1 MLYADARRLFSGDK
15 NMCIS
20 CGCGQPNNNH
30 GKAELITM
38 DELQKAAKAAN
49 QSVDDAAKNIAES
62 VGLSCK

>member
-1 MLYADARRLFSGDK
+1 MIYAAGGLLIFGDK

-20 CGCGQPNNNH
+20 CGCGKPNDNH

-38 DELQKAAKAAN
+38 NELQSAAKAAN

>member
-1 MLYADARRLFSGDK
+1 
-15 NMCIS
+15 MCIS
-20 CGCGQPNNNH
+20 CGCGKPNDNH

>member
-1 MLYADARRLFSGDK
+1 MVYADARALYIGGK

-30 GKAELITM
+30 GKNELITM